1 MNSTLF
7 RSSLLLVILAVG
19 LSGCDSSGSGMED
32 SGTSPTPTATISSP
46 AQADTLDE
54 DETITLIGTASD
66 PEDGTLS
73 GEDLVWTTRVDDR
86 LGTVEERRLGTG
98 DTLTVNLSPASHT
111 ITLTATNSADR
122 TDQDS
127 TSVAVNGP
135 PSASI
140 ASPANKSGIDEGA
153 IMLAGTG
160 ADPVGGELVGDR
172 LAWSSDVDGS
182 LGVGDSL
189 SPGLSSGP
197 HALTLTVT
205 DRDGNTASA
214 TADVVVEQPGF
225 NTRLRFLSDFTE
237 GQKETVREALTPWE
251 SAITGDLRPL
261 FPPSGQAEECELQER
276 GIDDLAVAV
285 QKANLDGPGGT
296 LAQAGPCLVRTA
308 NTEDFATSASGIVTI
323 DAADLDNPRLK
334 SIVTHEV
341 GHALGIG
348 IGVIQGWGENTTDL
362 NTLDPSHTGENT
374 TEAFNQLDG
383 SSAYLSEGVPLE
395 NIGGGGTAGAH
406 WRQGAFGGNNFETEL
421 MTGFINASS
430 ELPLSRVTLA
440 ALQDIGYEVDLSAAD
455 PFDLPMPQEALWEP
469 VADATL
475 SRPASSDENFGV
487 PGENGLADV
496 LVAGSNNDM
505 LWSTDDPE
513 GEVFSSLVRFDVPSS
528 LPMGVTVNSAVGNFV
543 VTDRN
548 AETTDHDI
556 TVSPVAES
564 WVEGEVTWSSR
575 PALRDTIDAFDF
587 ESCERCTPNVTALA
601 RDWLTGSAENHG
613 IALRAPDAPVDSTF
627 SVGFFSRHVDR
638 IPQRLFRRPAL
649 VVFAGTGS
657 SSLRARPQVQEEGRG
672 TREQIPLGND
682 IRSGPLIGIDPEGRV
697 VRTERLRPERLR

>member
-1 MNSTLF
+1 
-7 RSSLLLVILAVG
+7 
-19 LSGCDSSGSGMED
+19 MED
-32 SGTSPTPTATISSP
+32 SGTSPTPTVTISSP
-46 AQADTLDE
+46 AEADTLNE
-54 DETITLIGTASD
+54 NETITLIGEASD

-73 GEDLVWTTRVDDR
+73 GENLVWTSKVDDR
-86 LGTVEERRLGTG
+86 LGSIEERRLGTG
-98 DTLTVNLSPASHT
+98 DTLTVNLSPALHT

-127 TSVAVNGP
+127 ASVAVNGP
-135 PSASI
+135 PIASI
-140 ASPANKSGIDEGA
+140 TSPENESGVDEGA
-153 IMLAGTG
+153 VTLTGTG
-160 ADPVGGELVGDR
+160 ADPVGGELEGDR
-172 LAWSSDVDGS
+172 LEWSSDVDGS
-182 LGVGDSL
+182 LGVGDGL
-189 SPGLSSGP
+189 SPALSPGP

-205 DRDGNTASA
+205 DRDGDTASA
-214 TADVVVEQPGF
+214 TADIVVEQPGF
-225 NTRLRFLSDFTE
+225 DARLRFLSDFTE
-237 GQKETVREALTPWE
+237 GQKGTVREALAPWE
-251 SAITGDLRPL
+251 GAITGDLRPL
-261 FPPSGQAEECELQER
+261 FPPSGQAAQCELQER
-276 GIDDLAVAV
+276 GIDDLAIAI

-308 NTEDFATSASGIVTI
+308 DTEDFATSASGIVTI
-323 DAADLDNPRLK
+323 DAADLENPKLK
-334 SIVTHEV
+334 EIVTHEV

-348 IGVIQGWGENTTDL
+348 IGSIQGWGENTTDL
-362 NTLDPSHTGENT
+362 NTLDPSHTGANT
-374 TEAFNQLDG
+374 TEAFDQLDG

-406 WRQGAFGGNNFETEL
+406 WRQGTLGGNNFESEL
-421 MTGFINASS
+421 MTGFINADS

-455 PFDLPMPQEALWEP
+455 PFDLPMPQETLWRP

-487 PGENGLADV
+487 PGGNGLADV

-505 LWSTDDPE
+505 LWSTDPE

-528 LPMGVTVNSAVGNFV
+528 LPMGVTVNSAVGNLV

-548 AETTDHDI
+548 AETTGHDI

-564 WVEGEVTWSSR
+564 WSEGDVTWNNR

-587 ESCERCTPNVTALA
+587 ESCERCTPDVTGVA
-601 RDWLTGSAENHG
+601 RSWLTGSAENHG
-613 IALRAPDAPVDSTF
+613 IALRAPDAPMDSTF

-649 VVFAGTGS
+649 FVFAETGS
-657 SSLRARPQVQEEGRG
+657 SSLKARPQVQEGGQESRGR
-672 TREQIPLGND
+672 IPLGND
-682 IRSGPLIGIDPEGRV
+682 IRSGPLIGIDAEGRV
-697 VRTERLRPERLR
+697 VRTGRLRPDRLR